1 MAAHS
6 EERLARMGARAEL
19 VWKGKQ
25 CLLQDMCGIAG
36 KVEFLKGWSGDKL
49 HLYSETIPL
58 GPERKLLGSEIVPVQ
73 S

>member
-6 EERLARMGARAEL
+6 EERLARMGSEQN
-19 VWKGKQ
+19 WFGKANSTFYRICVVSQ
-25 CLLQDMCGIAG
+25 GN
-36 KVEFLKGWSGDKL
+36 LKDWSGGKP